1 MTTTA
6 ETTANSAPGMELLDG
21 SSAIAASAIAA
32 GMSFFAGYPM
42 SPFTHL
48 LESLSKRLPK
58 AGGVCLN
65 AESEIEGVN
74 MVLGAAAAGA
84 RAATGSC
91 GQGIALMQEAIA
103 EAAQNETPFVV
114 FNMARGHADYFQCT
128 KGGGWGDYRTITLAP
143 KDIHEAVEHTQL
155 AFHLADKH
163 RSPVVFLGDPLL
175 ATTQVAVRIERL
187 DFGPLPPKDWALD
200 GSTSGT
206 GASRQVWTWAM
217 GKVTDPGVGMDQHWR
232 NIAGKFDH
240 IASVEARHEEIDVD
254 DADVLVVAYGSA
266 AAFVEHVTK
275 RLRREGHKVG
285 VFRPITLWPFPG
297 EALMKATEGKRK
309 VLVFEVNSGQML
321 DDVRAWTHDRRSIEF
336 IGGVS
341 VHESGMSFGAL
352 LDAPVIR
359 ERILAHL
366 RGGSGVTPP
375 IPATHMDTG
384 VVG

>member
-1 MTTTA
+1 MS
-6 ETTANSAPGMELLDG
+6 ERQLLDG
-21 SSAIAASAIAA
+21 STAIAKSAIAA

-48 LESLSKRLPK
+48 LESLSKHLPEV
-58 AGGVCLN
+58 GGTCIN

-91 GQGIALMQEAIA
+91 GQGIALMQETIG

-114 FNMARGHADYFQCT
+114 FNMARGQADYFQCT

-163 RSPVVFLGDPLL
+163 RSPVILLGDPLL
-175 ATTQVAVRIERL
+175 ATTQVGVEITRF
-187 DFGPLPPKDWALD
+187 DFGALPAKDWALD

-206 GASRQVWTWAM
+206 GRSRQVWTWAM
-217 GKVTDPGVGMDQHWR
+217 GKVTDPGLGMDQHWR
-232 NIAGKFDH
+232 NIADKFDR
-240 IASVEARHEEIDVD
+240 IAATEARHEEIATD
-254 DADVLVVAYGSA
+254 DADVLVIAYGSA
-266 AAFVEHVTK
+266 AAFVEHVCR
-275 RLRREGHKVG
+275 RLRDEGHRVG
-285 VFRPITLWPFPG
+285 VFRPVTLWPFPG
-297 EALMKATEGKRK
+297 EALLAATEGKRK

-321 DDVRAWTHDRRSIEF
+321 DDVRAWTHDRRTIEF

-341 VHESGMSFGAL
+341 VHESGLSFGPL

-366 RGGSGVTPP
+366 PGGSGVTPP
-375 IPATHMDTG
+375 IPATPMETG